1 MLYSFRRIGE
11 LAMHDVLIVGGGVAG
26 LTAALYSVR
35 QGLRTLI
42 VTMDI
47 GGQLLAVP
55 RIENFPASPPVSG
68 FELVNSILERAR
80 EFGAEIA
87 YDEAVGV
94 EEVESG
100 FRVSCRGGDYGGRAL
115 ILAVG
120 KKPRKMGVPGE
131 DVVAGRGVSYCA
143 ICDAPLYR
151 GKRVAVVGWGDQAHE
166 AVTIL
171 RNYDNR
177 VYVIHSGRPRE
188 ADQLLRELRGLG
200 AEVMLGVRVEEVV
213 GDTIVRKLILRGVDG
228 GERVELE
235 ADGVFVELG
244 YAADTGWLKG
254 FIELNERGEIATD
267 RLGRTSRE
275 GVFAAGD
282 VCDMPYKQ
290 AVIAAAQGAIAALSA
305 HNYLRRLRGEP
316 EIRGDWRK
324 LKSG

>member
-1 MLYSFRRIGE
+1 
-11 LAMHDVLIVGGGVAG
+11 MHDVLIVGGGVAG

-131 DVVAGRGVSYCA
+131 DVFAGRGVSYCA

-305 HNYLRRLRGEP
+305 HNYLRKLRGEP
-316 EIRGDWRK
+316 EVRGDWRR
-324 LKSG
+324 LKI

>member
-131 DVVAGRGVSYCA
+131 DVFAGRGVSYCA

-305 HNYLRRLRGEP
+305 HNYLRKLRGEP
-316 EIRGDWRK
+316 EVRGDWRR
-324 LKSG
+324 LKI

>member
-1 MLYSFRRIGE
+1 
-11 LAMHDVLIVGGGVAG
+11 MHDVLIVGGGVAG
-26 LTAALYSVR
+26 LTAALYSAR

-131 DVVAGRGVSYCA
+131 DVFAGRGVSYCA

-305 HNYLRRLRGEP
+305 HNYLRKLRGEP
-316 EIRGDWRK
+316 EVRGDWRR
-324 LKSG
+324 LKI